1 MAGRVT
7 GASAGC
13 GEPSR
18 SFVDVDP
25 QLVVDAAECL
35 GLGVQTRRARPK
47 SCLRRPPRA
56 WRRPSERSAERSLRP
71 GMRLCGRA
79 GVAQVSRRC
88 RALSRCVAGMLQKNR
103 LLSRFCCGVSLVSR
117 AIFFLSKPRHVLGHP
132 LEGGVKRRA
141 PAMHRVG
148 SPGTCLT
155 LARPFGRP
163 MNFHPECWNKW
174 HFECAA
180 CL

>member
-1 MAGRVT
+1 MAADLAQAVGALVDEIADLEIDEDLLHPASGSVGDSEEEEAVQAAAPAPAPAAAANRGRGT
-7 GASAGC
+7 SAKGADSG
-13 GEPSR
+13 
-18 SFVDVDP
+18 
-25 QLVVDAAECL
+25 
-35 GLGVQTRRARPK
+35 
-47 SCLRRPPRA
+47 
-56 WRRPSERSAERSLRP
+56 
-71 GMRLCGRA
+71 
-79 GVAQVSRRC
+79 
-88 RALSRCVAGMLQKNR
+88 
-103 LLSRFCCGVSLVSR
+103 
-117 AIFFLSKPRHVLGHP
+117 
-132 LEGGVKRRA
+132 KRRA

>member
-1 MAGRVT
+1 MAADPAQAVDTLVDEIADLEIDEDLLHPASGSVGDSEEEEAVQAAAPAPAPAAAANRGRGT
-7 GASAGC
+7 SAKGADSG
-13 GEPSR
+13 
-18 SFVDVDP
+18 
-25 QLVVDAAECL
+25 
-35 GLGVQTRRARPK
+35 
-47 SCLRRPPRA
+47 
-56 WRRPSERSAERSLRP
+56 
-71 GMRLCGRA
+71 
-79 GVAQVSRRC
+79 
-88 RALSRCVAGMLQKNR
+88 
-103 LLSRFCCGVSLVSR
+103 
-117 AIFFLSKPRHVLGHP
+117 
-132 LEGGVKRRA
+132 KRRA